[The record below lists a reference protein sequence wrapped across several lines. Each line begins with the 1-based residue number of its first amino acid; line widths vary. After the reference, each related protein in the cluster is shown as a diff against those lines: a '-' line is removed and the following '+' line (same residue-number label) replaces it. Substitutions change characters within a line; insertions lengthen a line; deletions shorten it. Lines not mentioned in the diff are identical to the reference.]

1 MDMLFTPVLLDV
13 SLNASPAIPSY
24 QPIPLPAPLWLLQ
37 ALLIIGF
44 ITHVIPMNVIM
55 TGGLLSAWHWVKG
68 GRDASTYSGRFAT
81 TLSNHLPV
89 YMSVAITQGVVPLLF
104 LQLLYGPLYY
114 TSSVQM
120 GWFWLSIIF
129 LLLVGY
135 YGLYIFKLQKEK
147 LGAWSPLI
155 LILSTVTF
163 WCIGFLFVNN
173 ITLMLQPDRWLP
185 GAATNGLNLNLA
197 DPQLWPRFMHFLFSS
212 FAVNGLVMGLY
223 GYILKGRADKEGNT
237 KNAEYAS
244 WLIKSG
250 AALFG
255 GITLVQ
261 IGIGGWFLM
270 SQPRELMMQFMGG
283 DPIATGLFGASM
295 ALTVLSLLTS
305 AVAWTKGSR
314 PMSLVTFVLGILIVV
329 LMIGMRHM
337 QRLFMTD
344 GIIDPATL
352 EVSTQWDLLT
362 VFIILAVSLIVFL
375 VWLIGVAWKS
385 SFSPSDDGWEEST
398 LVK

>member
-1 MDMLFTPVLLDV
+1 MDMLYNPVILQAGIDA
-13 SLNASPAIPSY
+13 ASIPSY

-55 TGGLLSAWHWVKG
+55 TGGLLAAWHWVKG
-68 GRDASTYSGRFAT
+68 GSHASSYSGRFAT
-81 TLSNHLPV
+81 TLTNHLPV

-135 YGLYIFKLQKEK
+135 YGLYAFKLKKEA
-147 LGAWSPLI
+147 LGVFAPWVLVG
-155 LILSTVTF
+155 STLLF

-185 GAATNGLNLNLA
+185 DAATNGLNLNLT
-197 DPQLWPRFMHFLFSS
+197 DPQLWPRFLHFLFSS
-212 FAVNGLVMGLY
+212 FAVNGLVMGFY
-223 GYILKGRADKEGNT
+223 GYILKGRADKEVHT
-237 KNAEYAS
+237 ANADYAS
-244 WLIKSG
+244 WLIKTG
-250 AALFG
+250 AGLFG

-270 SQPRELMMQFMGG
+270 AQPEGLATMFMGG
-283 DPIATGLFGASM
+283 NIIATGLFGASM

-305 AVAWTKGSR
+305 AVAWAKGSR
-314 PMSLVTFVLGILIVV
+314 PMSLATFVLGILVVV

-337 QRLFMTD
+337 QRLFLVD
-344 GIIDPATL
+344 GYIDPGTL
-352 EVSTQWDLLT
+352 PVEPQWDLLI

-375 VWLIGVAWKS
+375 VWLINVAWKS
-385 SFSPSDDGWEEST
+385 SFYPTNDGWEESSI
-398 LVK
+398 LKP